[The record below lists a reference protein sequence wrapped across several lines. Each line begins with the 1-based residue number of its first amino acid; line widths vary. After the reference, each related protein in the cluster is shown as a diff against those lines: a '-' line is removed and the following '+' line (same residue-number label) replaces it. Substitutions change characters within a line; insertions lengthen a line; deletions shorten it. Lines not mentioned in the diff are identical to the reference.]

1 MTALCRAAA
10 GGEKLEEPAG
20 GVGDGSEQFS
30 AQHNCAALTS
40 GASAGAWA
48 FSQQSVMPVIGHSF
62 SPECAGIGVPASTPP
77 TMARRRIADV
87 SHFAIFS
94 REDIERGL
102 LLSRYDRGLYYG
114 EGSYFRAGDHESR
127 RTRRQ
132 LTAS

>member
-1 MTALCRAAA
+1 MYAGFEGACRPGGELERARPWFSGKTRCGTTALSRAAG
-10 GGEKLEEPAG
+10 GGEKLKLPAG
-20 GVGDGSEQFS
+20 AVGDGSEQLR

-77 TMARRRIADV
+77 TMARRRIAAV

-94 REDIERGL
+94 
-102 LLSRYDRGLYYG
+102 
-114 EGSYFRAGDHESR
+114 
-127 RTRRQ
+127 
-132 LTAS
+132 